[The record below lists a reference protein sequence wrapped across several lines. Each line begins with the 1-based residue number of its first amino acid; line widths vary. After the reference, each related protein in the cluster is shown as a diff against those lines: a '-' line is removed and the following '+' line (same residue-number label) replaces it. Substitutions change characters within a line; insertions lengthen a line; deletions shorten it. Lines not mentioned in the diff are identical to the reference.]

1 MKEGIIVEIIGD
13 RIRIRP
19 IELEDVYQ
27 MKNWGY
33 HKNPLLSDYNL
44 PGMTNEELKQWYR
57 YKKRG
62 FNQVYYSV
70 FNEVNILIGYLG
82 IKNIRR
88 IRKEATLGIVIDPN
102 YVDMGYGTE
111 IITNYLDYFFGE
123 LNMKIM
129 YLEVAKFNK
138 RAMRCYEKSGFST
151 VDMYLDRFFNQNL
164 DLKDPYYLEE
174 SSSFVI
180 RDGKVYNYIY
190 IMQIK
195 RDTYL
200 KEG

>member
-1 MKEGIIVEIIGD
+1 
-13 RIRIRP
+13 
-19 IELEDVYQ
+19 
-27 MKNWGY
+27 
-33 HKNPLLSDYNL
+33 
-44 PGMTNEELKQWYR
+44 
-57 YKKRG
+57 
-62 FNQVYYSV
+62 
-70 FNEVNILIGYLG
+70 
-82 IKNIRR
+82 
-88 IRKEATLGIVIDPN
+88 
-102 YVDMGYGTE
+102 
-111 IITNYLDYFFGE
+111 
-123 LNMKIM
+123 MKIM

-195 RDTYL
+195 EIL
-200 KEG
+200 I